1 LTNEQIEQISKLYL
15 EQGKSEKQIMA
26 NDNIT
31 KKYRIGWVNLITGS
45 KGHGEW
51 FDKLGSLDD
60 SVDLLNKQYIGLI
73 SHYIEI
79 MEGNKIYRES
89 EDHIKLTKIL
99 DYLKQITAFLNLS
112 TETQAKLHDT
122 LMEESEEFRTLIL
135 NTIF

>member
-1 LTNEQIEQISKLYL
+1 
-15 EQGKSEKQIMA
+15 MA

-79 MEGNKIYRES
+79 MEGNKKQLKS
-89 EDHIKLTKIL
+89 QFK
-99 DYLKQITAFLNLS
+99 LKQFYGK
-112 TETQAKLHDT
+112 ET
-122 LMEESEEFRTLIL
+122 
-135 NTIF
+135 